1 MWDFIFQAHYSY
13 ISFDRVIKKRFQTLF
28 VILKFQTGVLNA
40 EPRWCVQA
48 DVWLEEKNDNDRNN
62 DSDNDGSDGT
72 DGAGDV
78 LQLCNFAVALHT
90 KMAHIAKLN
99 YA

>member
-1 MWDFIFQAHYSY
+1 MKDS
-13 ISFDRVIKKRFQTLF
+13 
-28 VILKFQTGVLNA
+28 
-40 EPRWCVQA
+40 
-48 DVWLEEKNDNDRNN
+48 DRNN
-62 DSDNDGSDGT
+62 DRENDGSDGT

-99 YA
+99 YAQNDGNIVK